1 MRSSHFRITL
11 SPLQRALQ
19 WALCTLFG
27 DTSPRDTMSS
37 IPQEDMMQAF
47 FDSWWMC
54 ILVPFG
60 IVCAVMMVWAIT
72 FIIRV
77 KKHIDKHFLDF

>member
-1 MRSSHFRITL
+1 
-11 SPLQRALQ
+11 
-19 WALCTLFG
+19 
-27 DTSPRDTMSS
+27 
-37 IPQEDMMQAF
+37 MQAF